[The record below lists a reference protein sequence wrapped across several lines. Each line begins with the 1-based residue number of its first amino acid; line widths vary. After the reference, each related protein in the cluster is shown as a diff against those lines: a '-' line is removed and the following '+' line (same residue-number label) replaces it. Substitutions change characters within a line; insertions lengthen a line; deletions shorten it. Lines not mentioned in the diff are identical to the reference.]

1 MDHASTE
8 HSGRRAAL
16 KMTTTAEG
24 APEAGV
30 SEGRP
35 SAGRSGGVTAAVA
48 AAVTLA
54 IVLGYAFVAV
64 SFTIPTSPTRPAVSA
79 AFSPYFS
86 QRWNVFAP
94 NIMKVNRNLQIQV
107 QWREDGELQRSEWI
121 DVTDTEFTSARGIPT
136 PSRISKNS
144 FNAAQAFLTRYQA
157 LGEEQRDR
165 VRDTFIRGVGDGAF
179 APMDPEALLT
189 ELDGLGGSRD
199 ALVKYLR
206 YDYMLVRFASAF
218 GTAYFDRDIERVR
231 WRIQHDRPNDFL
243 RRFDEERQTDLSY
256 TTFGW
261 RQPAVGPSD
270 EVRAIYDEV
279 IERYTGR

>member
-1 MDHASTE
+1 
-8 HSGRRAAL
+8 
-16 KMTTTAEG
+16 MTTTAEDV
-24 APEAGV
+24 PEAGV
-30 SEGRP
+30 SEGRS
-35 SAGRSGGVTAAVA
+35 SAGRSGGVMAAVA
-48 AAVTLA
+48 AAMTLV
-54 IVLGYAFVAV
+54 IVLGYAFVAT

-94 NIMKVNRNLQIQV
+94 NIMKVNRSLQIQV
-107 QWREDGELQRSEWI
+107 QWRENGELQRSDWV
-121 DVTDTEFTSARGIPT
+121 DVTDIEFTSARGIPT

-157 LGEEQRDR
+157 LGQEQRDR
-165 VRDTFIRGVGDGAF
+165 VRDTFIRGLGGGAF
-179 APMDPEALLT
+179 APMEAETLLN
-189 ELDGLGGSRD
+189 EIDELGGSRA
-199 ALVKYLR
+199 ALVRYLR

-218 GTAYFDRDIERVR
+218 GSAYFDRDVERVR

-243 RRFDEERQTDLSY
+243 HRFDSERQTDLSW

-261 RQPAVGPSD
+261 RQPATAPSD

>member
-1 MDHASTE
+1 
-8 HSGRRAAL
+8 
-16 KMTTTAEG
+16 MTTTAEG

-35 SAGRSGGVTAAVA
+35 SARRSGGVMAAVA
-48 AAVTLA
+48 AAMTLA

-64 SFTIPTSPTRPAVSA
+64 SFTIPSSPTRPAVSD

-94 NIMKVNRNLQIQV
+94 NIMKVNRSLQIQV
-107 QWREDGELQRSEWI
+107 QWREDGELQRSEWV
-121 DVTDTEFTSARGIPT
+121 DVTDIEFTSARGIPT

-144 FNAAQAFLTRYQA
+144 FNAAQAYLTRYQSLSA
-157 LGEEQRDR
+157 DQRDR
-165 VRDTFIRGVGDGAF
+165 VRDTFIRRTNDGAF
-179 APMDPEALLT
+179 APMDPEALL
-189 ELDGLGGSRD
+189 EDLDDLGGSRS
-199 ALVKYLR
+199 ALVGYLR

-218 GTAYFDRDIERVR
+218 GGAYFDRDVERVR

-243 RRFDEERQTDLSY
+243 HRFDEERQSERSY

-261 RQPAVGPSD
+261 RQPAVAPSD